1 MIGSVILFMIIAIAV
16 LSTGYVVQQQ
26 HVAVI
31 ERLGKF
37 NHIVGPGF
45 HVKIPFVDVS
55 RDVNLMTEDE
65 HMTFDAKTSDNV
77 TIELDVSIQY
87 RVDDHDISREYK
99 SGVWKSIYTLTDP
112 VAQMRDYFA
121 DALRSQIPMRTLDA
135 VFTEK
140 DTIAQSIEEIVS
152 EKMHEYGYMVVATL
166 ITRITLPRDVQ
177 DSMNRIIAS
186 KNNLES
192 AKNDAEADRQ
202 KTVIG
207 AQAKAEAMQKEGEGI
222 AAQRK
227 AIAEGIKASL
237 DTIRG
242 AELSA
247 EQADRLFEYTQWVD
261 MMGKYAGNGAST
273 VVLPS
278 HFSETADVF
287 DQIVAADNAPKISD
301 STQSAMTSQRSR
313 SISANSRGGA
323 MRLS

>member
-1 MIGSVILFMIIAIAV
+1 MILFIILFVVIAAVV
-16 LSTGYVVQQQ
+16 LSTGYVVRQQ

-31 ERLGKF
+31 ERLGRF
-37 NHIVGPGF
+37 DHIVGPGF
-45 HVKIPFVDVS
+45 HVKVPFIDRARDVS
-55 RDVNLMTEDE
+55 LMTEDE

-87 RVDDHDISREYK
+87 RVDSTNLQSGPE

-112 VAQMRDYFA
+112 VSQMRDYFA

-140 DTIAQSIEEIVS
+140 DTIAQSIEEVVA
-152 EKMHEYGYMVVATL
+152 EKMHEYGYTVVATL
-166 ITRITLPRDVQ
+166 ITRIKLPKDVQ

-186 KNNLES
+186 KNNLQS
-192 AKNDAEADRQ
+192 ARNDAEAARQ

-222 AAQRK
+222 AAQRV
-227 AIAEGIKASL
+227 AIAEGIRESL

-242 AELSA
+242 AELTPA
-247 EQADRLFEYTQWVD
+247 EANRLFEFTQWID
-261 MMGKYAGNGAST
+261 MMGKYAESGSHT

-278 HFSETADVF
+278 DFRDSASMFE
-287 DQIVAADNAPKISD
+287 QMMVASDDN
-301 STQSAMTSQRSR
+301 TMRS
-313 SISANSRGGA
+313 
-323 MRLS
+323 